1 MPQYGWATCPEEVRG
16 QVAALLEVFQ
26 QTLGKHLTGVYLH
39 GSLAMG
45 CFNPAGSDLDLL
57 VITGQPMSLEQK
69 RAIVETLL
77 RLSRQPAPIEISF
90 LSAADLT
97 PWRYPTPFD
106 LHYSEGWRERCEQ
119 ALAGDGW
126 QHWNDNRQNDADL
139 AAHITITR
147 ARGISLLG
155 QPIAQALPSV
165 PRQDYI
171 ASIWDDFSWARA
183 RAMENPPYFILNAC
197 RIAAYLLDG
206 RLCSKEEA
214 GAWALKTLPAVF
226 QALISQALSAY
237 RGEESGLFD
246 TNALEQF
253 AVSIQKQMEPFLT
266 RQTSEYSGTC

>member
-1 MPQYGWATCPEEVRG
+1 MPQYGWATCPEDVRG
-16 QVAALLEVFQ
+16 QVAALLEAFQ
-26 QTLGKHLTGVYLH
+26 KTLGERLTGVYLH

-57 VITGQPMSLEQK
+57 IVTTQPMSLEQK
-69 RAIVETLL
+69 RALIEALL

-97 PWRYPTPFD
+97 PWHYPTPFD

-126 QHWNDNRQNDADL
+126 QHWNDSRQTDVDL

-147 ARGISLLG
+147 TRGICLQG
-155 QPIAQALPSV
+155 RPIAQVLPSV

-171 ASIWDDFSWARA
+171 ASIWDDFLWARA
-183 RAMENPPYFILNAC
+183 RAAENPPYFILNAC
-197 RIAAYLLDG
+197 RIAAYLLAG

-214 GAWALKTLPAVF
+214 GAWALTTLPADVH
-226 QALISQALSAY
+226 ALISQALGIY
-237 RGEESGLFD
+237 RGEESAPFD
-246 TNALEQF
+246 TTRLEQF
-253 AVSIQKQMEPFLT
+253 GASIQKQI
-266 RQTSEYSGTC
+266 EYAITI

>member
-1 MPQYGWATCPEEVRG
+1 MPQYGWATCPEDVRG
-16 QVAALLEVFQ
+16 QVAALLEAFQ
-26 QTLGKHLTGVYLH
+26 NTLGEHLTGVYLH
-39 GSLAMG
+39 GSLAMD

-57 VITGQPMSLEQK
+57 VITEQPMPLEQK
-69 RAIVETLL
+69 RAIAETLL

-106 LHYSEGWRERCEQ
+106 LHYSEDWRERCEQ

-126 QHWNDNRQNDADL
+126 RHWNDSRQADADL

-147 ARGISLLG
+147 ARGICLLG
-155 QPIAQALPSV
+155 RPIAQVLPPV

-171 ASIWDDFSWARA
+171 ASIWDDFLWARA
-183 RAMENPPYFILNAC
+183 RAAENPPYFILNAC

-214 GAWALKTLPAVF
+214 GAWALNALPEDF
-226 QALISQALSAY
+226 HSPIKQALSIY
-237 RGEESGLFD
+237 RGEESTPID
-246 TNALEQF
+246 TKTLEQF
-253 AVSIQKQMEPFLT
+253 GAYMQECLEQINL
-266 RQTSEYSGTC
+266 